1 MRLKFFILAVVA
13 LAWLSG
19 CSSTPTGRE
28 PAELTDLKAS
38 AKIEVRWDRDVGD
51 LERAGLQPAV
61 TANAVYAA
69 NHEGELYRLDP
80 VSGKKIWK
88 ISTGFKLTGAVG
100 SGEGLIVVG
109 GMKSELA
116 AFDEDGQLRWLSK
129 ASSEVLSVPQIAD
142 GIVVVRSSDGRISAY
157 SARDGKRQWMYER
170 ATPAL
175 IVRSHAGVAIQ
186 RGVVYAGF
194 AAGKMVAINLA
205 NGSVLWEVAVSQPR
219 GNTELERISDITS
232 LPAVG
237 GNEVCA
243 VAFQGRLACFDIKQG
258 TVLWSRDISSD
269 KGMSMVR
276 NVLYVTDAEGTVL
289 ALDKSNGSTQWKND
303 QLFMREVSA
312 PFVLDNFVVVGDFE
326 GYLHVLDRTDGSIV
340 ARRKTD
346 GSAIMFAPRQLGKG
360 LVLQTRDGGVYSI
373 DIN

>member
-1 MRLKFFILAVVA
+1 MRLRFFIPAVVA

-28 PAELTDLKAS
+28 PAELKDFKAS

-61 TANAVYAA
+61 TPNAVYAA

-80 VSGKKIWK
+80 VSGKKVWK

-100 SGEGLIVVG
+100 SGEGLVVVG

-142 GIVVVRSSDGRISAY
+142 GMVVVRSSDGRIAAFGSK
-157 SARDGKRQWMYER
+157 DGKRQWLYER
-170 ATPAL
+170 ATPSL
-175 IVRSHAGVAIQ
+175 IVRSHAGVTIQ

-194 AAGKMVAINLA
+194 AAGKLAAINLA
-205 NGSVLWEVAVSQPR
+205 NGSVLWEVAVSQPK

-269 KGMSMVR
+269 KGLSMVR

-326 GYLHVLDRTDGSIV
+326 GYLHALDRTDGSIV